1 MKIAICSP
9 EVLPF
14 SKTGGL
20 ADVAGAL
27 PKALSKIGLEIA
39 VVTPL
44 YKTVDRAKH
53 KIVDTGKK
61 VSAEMDGRPVEAGI
75 FEGSLPGGAK
85 VYFIDM
91 PQYYGRDHLYGTSA
105 GDDPDNAERF
115 IYLAKIIPE
124 VLKAVG
130 FKPDV
135 VHSNDWQT
143 GLVPLFLDTVYRDDP
158 FFGDTGTLYTVHNLG
173 YQGVFW
179 AIDMHWT
186 GLGWEYFTPG
196 GMEFYGKLNLMKAG
210 LVYSDII
217 NTVSK
222 TYSREIQT
230 PEYGYGLEGV
240 LGKRA
245 ADLYGI
251 VNGIDYDEFDPVK
264 DSKIYKNYSAE
275 DISGKAENKKALKAE
290 LGLAT
295 GNSPLFGIIS
305 RLADQKGFDIL
316 TESLDGLLKMGAQV
330 AILGTGEEKY
340 HQLLS
345 GLSKKLPKQVSVTLG
360 FDLTLA
366 ERIYAGSDVFMM
378 PSRYEPCGLGQ
389 LISLRYGTIPMVR
402 KTGGLA
408 DTVKNYS
415 PKTGKGNG
423 FVFTDYSSAAF
434 LKAAKA
440 AVKAYGDKKVWK
452 GLVTSAMQ
460 EDNSWESSAREYV
473 KLYKRAVQKAAT
485 GSKQFA

>member
-9 EVLPF
+9 EVVPF

-27 PKALSKIGLEIA
+27 PKALTKLGVDVS

-44 YKTVDRAKH
+44 YKAVDRQKH
-53 KIVDTGKK
+53 KLVDTKK
-61 VSAEMDGRPVEAGI
+61 RVSANMDGRAVEAGI
-75 FEGSLPGGAK
+75 FEGSLHGGAK
-85 VYFIDM
+85 VYFVDM
-91 PQYYGRDHLYGTSA
+91 PEYYDRDHLYGTPK

-115 IYLAKIIPE
+115 TYLSKVIPE

-135 VHSNDWQT
+135 VHLNDWQT
-143 GLVPLFLDTVYRDDP
+143 GLVPLYMDAFYRDDP
-158 FFGDTGTLYTVHNLG
+158 FFNGTGTLYTVHNLG

-186 GLGWEYFTPG
+186 GLGWEYFTPEG
-196 GMEFYGKLNLMKAG
+196 IEFYGKLNIMKAG

-222 TYSREIQT
+222 TYSWEIQT
-230 PEYGYGLEGV
+230 TEYGHGLEGV
-240 LGKRA
+240 LKNRA

-251 VNGIDYDEFDPVK
+251 VNGIDYEEFDPKK
-264 DSKIYKNYSAE
+264 DTKIFKNYTAG
-275 DISGKAENKKALKAE
+275 DIKGKAANKKALKAE
-290 LGLAT
+290 LGLAA
-295 GNSPLFGIIS
+295 GNAPLFGIIS

-316 TESLDGLLKMGAQV
+316 TGAMDGLLKMGAQV

-340 HQLLS
+340 HKLLS
-345 GLSKKLPKQVSVTLG
+345 GLAKKKPKQVSVTLG

-366 ERIYAGSDVFMM
+366 DRIYAGSDVFMM
-378 PSRYEPCGLGQ
+378 PSQYEPCGLGQ
-389 LISLRYGTIPMVR
+389 LISLRYGTIPLVR

-423 FVFTDYSSAAF
+423 FVFTDYSSGAF
-434 LKAAKA
+434 LKAARA
-440 AVKAYGDKKVWK
+440 AVEAYGDKAGWK
-452 GLVTSAMQ
+452 GLVTRAMQ
-460 EDNSWESSAREYV
+460 EDNSWENSAKEYV
-473 KLYKRAVQKAAT
+473 KLYKKAVQKAALR
-485 GSKQFA
+485 SRKPE

>member
-27 PKALSKIGLEIA
+27 PKALSKLGMEIA

-53 KIVDTGKK
+53 KIVDTKKK
-61 VSAEMDGRPVEAGI
+61 VTAQMDGRAVEAGI

-91 PQYYGRDHLYGTSA
+91 PQYYGRDHLYGTSK

-115 IYLAKIIPE
+115 IYLAKVIPE

-135 VHSNDWQT
+135 VHLNDWQT
-143 GLVPLFLDTVYRDDP
+143 GLVPLFLSANYADDP
-158 FFGDTGTLYTVHNLG
+158 FFSGTGTLYTVHNLG

-186 GLGWEYFTPG
+186 GLGWEYFTPEG
-196 GMEFYGKLNLMKAG
+196 IEFYGKLNIMKAG

-230 PEYGYGLEGV
+230 IEYGHGLEGV
-240 LGKRA
+240 LMKRE
-245 ADLYGI
+245 ADPKRMSRYI
-251 VNGIDYDEFDPVK
+251 
-264 DSKIYKNYSAE
+264 KITRQ
-275 DISGKAENKKALKAE
+275 G
-290 LGLAT
+290 
-295 GNSPLFGIIS
+295 IS
-305 RLADQKGFDIL
+305 R
-316 TESLDGLLKMGAQV
+316 
-330 AILGTGEEKY
+330 
-340 HQLLS
+340 
-345 GLSKKLPKQVSVTLG
+345 
-360 FDLTLA
+360 
-366 ERIYAGSDVFMM
+366 
-378 PSRYEPCGLGQ
+378 
-389 LISLRYGTIPMVR
+389 
-402 KTGGLA
+402 
-408 DTVKNYS
+408 
-415 PKTGKGNG
+415 
-423 FVFTDYSSAAF
+423 
-434 LKAAKA
+434 
-440 AVKAYGDKKVWK
+440 
-452 GLVTSAMQ
+452 
-460 EDNSWESSAREYV
+460 ARQ
-473 KLYKRAVQKAAT
+473 RT
-485 GSKQFA
+485 RRH